1 MERPID
7 TIFLIF
13 FTLMIP
19 VTVIDSQVLFPKWMY
34 PSPVCTSDVN
44 YILVLY
50 AYANREDSDS
60 QRTVTGLNNVL
71 SLYLI
76 QDLTAVN

>member
-7 TIFLIF
+7 IIFLIF

-34 PSPVCTSDVN
+34 PSPVCTSGGHD
-44 YILVLY
+44 ILVLY
-50 AYANREDSDS
+50 AYANHEDSDLL
-60 QRTVTGLNNVL
+60 QLV
-71 SLYLI
+71 
-76 QDLTAVN
+76 